1 MALTADQL
9 KDNAKFLENVS
20 VLYGGGLDYQAHRY
34 AMLVNKHAQDF
45 GGTGKLFSSPG
56 RIEVIGN
63 HTDHNNGKVLC
74 ASISVDNLGCV
85 TPRSDN
91 KIVVASIGY
100 PVVEVSIDDLLP
112 NAEEYGKSEALVRG
126 VVAYYVEHGYKVG
139 AFSATTTSDV
149 FNGAGVSSSAS
160 FELLVCEILNVM
172 FNGGKIDAVTKAH
185 AAQYAEN
192 VYFGKPCG
200 LLDQSAI
207 ALGGVSYIDFK
218 SIENL
223 EIASVGWTFSDLDIV
238 LTNTGGDHADLTD
251 QYAAIRAEME
261 QVAAQMGA
269 EKLRGVDEAA
279 FYAAIPELQHK
290 VSGRAILRAIH
301 YFNENARVE
310 KALDAVRTCDINKF
324 GEMIDESG
332 TSSYEL
338 LQNCYPLGDTAQ
350 RIPLAL
356 ALGKRMP
363 GVLATRVHGGG
374 FAGTVIAYVRRADTD
389 NYVAHMRS
397 VFGDKNVYVIGVR
410 NCGTCQVEMDF

>member
-1 MALTADQL
+1 MALTAKQL
-9 KDNAKFLENVS
+9 KDNKQFCENVAA
-20 VLYGGGLDYQAHRY
+20 LYGGGLDYQAQRY
-34 AMLVNKHAQDF
+34 AMLYNKHTADF
-45 GGTGKLFSSPG
+45 GKGGAFFSSPG

-85 TPRSDN
+85 TPLEG

-100 PVVEVSIDDLLP
+100 PVVEVDIDDLLP
-112 NAEEYGKSEALVRG
+112 NADEYGKSEALVRG
-126 VVAYYVEHGYKVG
+126 VIAYYKEHGYNVG
-139 AFSATTTSDV
+139 GFAATTTSDV

-160 FELLVCEILNVM
+160 FELLICEILNVM
-172 FNGGKIDAVTKAH
+172 YNGSSIDAVTKAR

-218 SIENL
+218 SIEDL
-223 EIASVGWTFSDLDIV
+223 EIANVEWTFSDLDIV

-251 QYAAIRAEME
+251 QYASIRSEME
-261 QVAAQMGA
+261 DVAAAMGA
-269 EKLRGVDEAA
+269 KTLRGVDEVE
-279 FYAAIPELQHK
+279 FWKDIPKLQRK

-301 YFNENARVE
+301 FFNENRRVE
-310 KALDAVRTCDINKF
+310 KALDAVRTCDIVKF

-332 TSSYEL
+332 RSSYQL

-356 ALGKRMP
+356 AVGGRMP

-374 FAGTVIAYVRRADTD
+374 FAGTVIAYVRRADTAA
-389 NYVAHMRS
+389 YVERMKS
-397 VFGDKNVYVIGVR
+397 VFGDKNVFVIGVR
-410 NCGTCQVEMDF
+410 NSGTRAVKLDV

>member
-1 MALTADQL
+1 MALTAQQL
-9 KDNAKFLENVS
+9 KDSKQFRDTVS
-20 VLYGGGLDYQAHRY
+20 ALYGGGLDYQAQRY
-34 AMLVNKHAQDF
+34 AMLYNKHCESF
-45 GGTGKLFSSPG
+45 GKGGAFFSSPG

-85 TPRSDN
+85 TPLDG
-91 KIVVASIGY
+91 KIIVASIGY
-100 PVVEVSIDDLLP
+100 PVVEVDVNDLLP

-126 VVAYYVEHGYKVG
+126 VIAYYKEHGFAVG
-139 AFSATTTSDV
+139 GFAATTTSDV

-172 FNGGKIDAVTKAH
+172 YNGGKIDAVTKAR

-207 ALGGVSYIDFK
+207 SLGGVSYIDFK

-223 EIASVGWTFSDLDIV
+223 EIASVAWSFSDLDIV

-251 QYAAIRAEME
+251 QYASIRSEME
-261 QVAAQMGA
+261 EVAAAMGA
-269 EKLRGVDEAA
+269 EKLRGVDEKA
-279 FYAAIPELQHK
+279 FFDELPSLQHK

-301 YFNENARVE
+301 YFDENVRVE
-310 KALDAVRTCDINKF
+310 KALDAVRTCDVARF
-324 GEMIDESG
+324 AEMINASG
-332 TSSYEL
+332 ASSYEL

-350 RIPLAL
+350 RIPLGL
-356 ALGKRMP
+356 AIGRRMP

-374 FAGTVIAYVRRADTD
+374 FAGTVIAYVRRADTAA
-389 NYVAHMRS
+389 YVERMKS

-410 NCGTCQVEMDF
+410 NCGTRAVELDV